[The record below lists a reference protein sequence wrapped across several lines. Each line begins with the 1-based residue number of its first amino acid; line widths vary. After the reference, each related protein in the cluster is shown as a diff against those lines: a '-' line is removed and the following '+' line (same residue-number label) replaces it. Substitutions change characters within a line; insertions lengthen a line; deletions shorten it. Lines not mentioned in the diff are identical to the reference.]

1 MLSEYQKELIAS
13 DGINNVNAFGTS
25 FGYKG
30 KTGMDAYNAQQSDV
44 AEAARLAG
52 RKGTISGT
60 IFYPS
65 DGLGPLNGKQQQE
78 AAKLKQQGSAGASG
92 GLLGQIGGQLKSQQD
107 AANAAN
113 EARYQ
118 KLLGLSEQFGM
129 TQRRKNNEL
138 TQRELASGQ
147 SSLISRGLGNSTV
160 VDSVRQGILRQGQD
174 RKMDINQR
182 VAEIQMGPIERR
194 TDQQP
199 NLGMYASLL
208 SQPGA
213 LQGGAGELL
222 GGMFGLKPGKRR

>member
-1 MLSEYQKELIAS
+1 MAHSKVTTYAS
-13 DGINNVNAFGTS
+13 AFHDYMMGTGRSKSAEGPGYDSTLKPYNGIPAPQANT
-25 FGYKG
+25 
-30 KTGMDAYNAQQSDV
+30 
-44 AEAARLAG
+44 
-52 RKGTISGT
+52 
-60 IFYPS
+60 
-65 DGLGPLNGKQQQE
+65 
-78 AAKLKQQGSAGASG
+78 

-129 TQRRKNNEL
+129 TQRRNNNEL

-174 RKMDINQR
+174 RKMDINQK

-208 SQPGA
+208 GQPGA